1 MLNRRFDTPEDLPGR
16 EPVTWRRSGAA
27 PALAALAGAAW
38 PPLIVTLLFW
48 PPHNWQPGLD
58 MDWRL
63 VLFLL
68 GLIAVPTGV
77 WALRRERERTGRP
90 DSRLGVVWRFM
101 LYGGLTAAILQTAVT
116 LIIVIL
122 SWFEAGDFIQAI
134 GATETKL
141 LIYGVG
147 GLPIAIIVGVSYAL
161 WAGLCV
167 AFIAFM
173 PRPPAVK
180 DRLGLMDRDR
190 EPADPAPTEPVGP
203 RRRY

>member
-1 MLNRRFDTPEDLPGR
+1 M
-16 EPVTWRRSGAA
+16 A
-27 PALAALAGAAW
+27 AGAAW
-38 PPLIVTLLFW
+38 PPLLTLLFG
-48 PPHNWQPGLD
+48 PPRNWTPGLET
-58 MDWRL
+58 DWRL
-63 VLFLL
+63 VLFIV
-68 GLIAVPTGV
+68 GLIAVPWGI

-90 DSRLGVVWRFM
+90 DTRMGIVWRFM
-101 LYGGLTAAILQTAVT
+101 LFGGLLAAVLQTLMT
-116 LIIVIL
+116 LILVVL
-122 SWFEAGDFIQAI
+122 GWFEAGDFVQAI

-180 DRLGLMDRDR
+180 DRLGLIDRDR
-190 EPADPAPTEPVGP
+190 EPADPVSTGP